1 MSSTTRRP
9 HVVRMH
15 SLVDRIELAP
25 ELAQTVVVRSTPNPG
40 RFNGP
45 TQPMRELGV
54 VDDDD
59 ADLHRGRIQV
69 ALNKLGWHIRRAEI
83 AAGPE
88 VTSAQCAEAVLNY
101 AF

>member
-1 MSSTTRRP
+1 
-9 HVVRMH
+9 
-15 SLVDRIELAP
+15 
-25 ELAQTVVVRSTPNPG
+25 
-40 RFNGP
+40 
-45 TQPMRELGV
+45 MRELGV